1 MKLKSLLFGSAAS
14 LAAFTGAQAADLPTA
29 EPVEYVAICDAYGAG
44 YFFIPGGDTCLKISG
59 FAFAEAAYI
68 PRSRGTLDIDPGP
81 GDFQNNYGTRV
92 RAQVNFDARTSTGLG
107 VLRSFIALR
116 GNVDDRPR
124 GGGGAAGATAGN
136 GVIVQEAY
144 AQLQMDSGTITAG
157 LAASAFD
164 FFGSY
169 ADEINGISDDPTDNV
184 TQLSYSTTIA
194 GFKAVI
200 SFEDPQSTGTHNFKN
215 GVGAGAVNDEAYL
228 IGGRD
233 YPDLVGALGYEAAWG
248 AVQLSGVLGRTSE
261 ALGGGDEI
269 GYAVALGGR
278 VGFGMFEASAQATYA
293 DGLIGYATTGV
304 GLAEFSDADSNTG
317 YDNNSAWSIRGG
329 VQANFTDT
337 IFANIN
343 GSYAR
348 YNDKTNDPGP
358 DEDGHVWTVAGDLGW
373 KPVPGLSVVG
383 EVEYANAS
391 NNNNPD
397 GDIWAPSECC
407 LCPNQPLYWQ

>member
-68 PRSRGTLDIDPGP
+68 PHSNGTLDIDPGP
-81 GDFQNNYGTRV
+81 GDKQNNYGTRV

-124 GGGGAAGATAGN
+124 GGNGATPDFGGGVGN
-136 GVIVQEAY
+136 NVIVQEAY

-184 TQLSYSTTIA
+184 TQLSYSFTVA
-194 GFKAVI
+194 GFKAVV
-200 SFEDPQSTGTHNFKN
+200 SFEDPQSTGTHNFKS
-215 GVGAGAVNDEAYL
+215 GADDENYL

-233 YPDLVGALGYEAAWG
+233 YPDLIGALGYEAAWG
-248 AVQLSGVLGRTSE
+248 AVQLSGALGKTSE
-261 ALGGGDEI
+261 AFGGGDEI
-269 GYAVALGGR
+269 AYAVALGGR

-304 GLAEFSDADSNTG
+304 GLAEFSDADSNG
-317 YDNNSAWSIRGG
+317 SFDNNSAWSIRAG

-348 YNDKTNDPGP
+348 YNDKTGDPGP
-358 DEDGHVWTVAGDLGW
+358 DEDGDVWTVAGDLGW

-391 NNNNPD
+391 NDANPD
-397 GDIWAPSECC
+397 GDIWA
-407 LCPNQPLYWQ
+407 LGARVQRNF